1 MKNQNIR
8 RAIVVFVIVA
18 VSVLLASGCSSTN
31 GLDHQL
37 TWVPDTD
44 KVTTTPL
51 ADAVILKCTS
61 NTDKGCEGFQKAD

>member
-1 MKNQNIR
+1 MKNQNVR
-8 RAIVVFVIVA
+8 RAIVVFAIVA
-18 VSVLLASGCSSTN
+18 VSVLLAGCSSTN

-44 KVTTTPL
+44 EVTTTPL